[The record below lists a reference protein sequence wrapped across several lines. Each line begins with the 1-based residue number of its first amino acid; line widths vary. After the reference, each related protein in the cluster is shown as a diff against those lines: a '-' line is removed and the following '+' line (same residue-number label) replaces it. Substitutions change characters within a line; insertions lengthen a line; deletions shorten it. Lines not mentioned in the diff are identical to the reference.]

1 MTITD
6 SPWATADSPQ
16 TNNIARSPSGSVGRV
31 YVRYVSRYQRETSMK
46 PIKTAHRRSL
56 PVIVGV
62 LAAAVL
68 PASVLAA
75 TSGPNPPTT
84 PPAASHP
91 PAGASGPLPRS
102 WVASAGKDSNPCTR
116 QAPCATF
123 QRAFTQT
130 STGGQIDVV
139 DSSLYSPVTIT
150 RAVTIKAVGV
160 LAGIRPQNAQDG
172 ITIDCTD
179 PTCRVVIDGLDL
191 YGSANSTSTVDGIDI
206 LSAGAVRIQHS
217 RLAQFPDA
225 GIRFG
230 PNNPECVLVVQD
242 TTVSD
247 NFPATVSDTNS
258 GSTTP
263 PSNNPPWGLLVT
275 PAGADSS
282 SNPLYTVTV
291 RRSSFDDNSTGIG
304 VFADPSQ
311 AVTVNVSHSEVAD
324 SYGYGIFTAGL
335 GGAVVRLNANDITD
349 NGVGV
354 GIAASNTAGDHIDS
368 FGNNNISG
376 NLVDGNLNQTLSL
389 RSRP

>member
-1 MTITD
+1 
-6 SPWATADSPQ
+6 
-16 TNNIARSPSGSVGRV
+16 
-31 YVRYVSRYQRETSMK
+31 MK
-46 PIKTAHRRSL
+46 PIKRARLRSV

-62 LAAAVL
+62 LGVVVL

-84 PPAASHP
+84 PPAASPP

-123 QRAFTQT
+123 ARAFTQT

-139 DSSLYSPVTIT
+139 DSGMYSPLTIT

-160 LAGIRPQNAQDG
+160 MAGIRPQNANDG
-172 ITIDCTD
+172 ITINCAD
-179 PTCRVVIDGLDL
+179 PTCRVILSGLDL
-191 YGSANSTSTVDGIDI
+191 FGSANSSATVDGIDI
-206 LSAGAVRIQHS
+206 LSAGAVRILHS

-230 PNNPECVLVVQD
+230 PTNPESVLVIQD

-247 NFPATVSDTNS
+247 NFPATVSDTNA

-263 PSNNPPWGLLVT
+263 PSNNPPWGLLIT
-275 PAGADSS
+275 PAGAASG

-304 VFADPSQ
+304 VFADSSQ
-311 AVTVNVSHSEVAD
+311 AVTVNLSHSEVAD

-335 GGAVVRLNANDITD
+335 GGAVVRLNGNDITD
-349 NGVGV
+349 NSIGV
-354 GIAASNTAGDHIDS
+354 GIAASNTPGDHIDS
-368 FGNNNISG
+368 FGNNDISG
-376 NLVDGNLNQTLSL
+376 NTVDGNLNQTLSL